1 MKAPSYSMAQT
12 WELSLE
18 KMARKTH
25 LCQADNK
32 FVFLEPLQPMANSLP
47 AQKKARF
54 GRFEPAS
61 HDKTADQKRSKT
73 NFKRPRNSDGTRHS
87 FAFN

>member
-12 WELSLE
+12 WELSTD

-32 FVFLEPLQPMANSLP
+32 FVFLEPLHPMANSLP
-47 AQKKARF
+47 APKKAWF
-54 GRFEPAS
+54 GRFAKNA

-73 NFKRPRNSDGTRHS
+73 NFKRPLNSDGTRHS